1 MEWPRSCLASRMMAR
16 FLLILGGLFV
26 VALVGAFM
34 FYVSVLS
41 IVTAIAVLIGLIAT
55 LVLGYWAGSISPD
68 QPPRSAKGLRAVQVT
83 NAPGEVTFLPE
94 IPITITKLHTRMGLI
109 LRKGQTQGA
118 QAASDR

>member
-1 MEWPRSCLASRMMAR
+1 MMAR

-68 QPPRSAKGLRAVQVT
+68 QPPRSAKGLRAVQVI